1 MAEHTDEPTAVAE
14 PEISDLDL
22 RNIIDEALWSLDS
35 IRVSKPALDI
45 SVNGGRATVRGIV
58 ASPMMREHI
67 EDALAGLPVTLDL
80 LDDAAIQHAAA
91 YALATDSRTQ
101 AIPPGY
107 RLASRNGHIH
117 VKGRLSVEQAQATLE
132 VVRQVKGVQGA
143 SVN

>member
-1 MAEHTDEPTAVAE
+1 MAEYTDEPTAVAE

-22 RNIIDEALWSLDS
+22 RNTIEEALWSLDS

-45 SVNGGRATVRGIV
+45 SVNAGRATVRGIV
-58 ASPMMREHI
+58 PSPMMREQI
-67 EDALAGLPVTLDL
+67 DEALAGLPVTLDV

-91 YALATDSRTQ
+91 YALATDSRTR

-107 RLASRNGHIH
+107 RLSSHNGHIH
-117 VKGRLSVEQAQATLE
+117 VKGRLSAEQTQAAVE
-132 VVRQVKGVQGA
+132 VVGQVKGVQGA